1 MVIVGKVMILSFLK
15 DGGLLCGSLHFLYF
29 LFQSAYLQELCCM
42 FQNIM
47 EWSLIFDYGGMPV
60 GISAFRIIPIFRM
73 AGSVFIFRS
82 IQSFS
87 PKNLVRKFVCGRWK
101 EINSLIRGVITD
113 CKNYEEYDSMKYFRD
128 IFLPFVKV
136 IDIGMVQDEIP
147 EWEKEID
154 KYIDCVEDNY
164 KYEERKAKAEEIQ
177 KQWCEERLQRQSAK
191 QAQMREQMDDITIYT
206 YCGVLLPFSNRPYS
220 FRTEDK
226 TVQIGD
232 TVIVPV
238 GKENEEMEGK
248 VVSVGQYARAG
259 VPYPVEKAK
268 FILKKLKVE

>member
-1 MVIVGKVMILSFLK
+1 MVLSFLK
-15 DGGLLCGSLHFLYF
+15 DGGLLCGSLHFLFF

-60 GISAFRIIPIFRM
+60 GISAFRLIPIFRM

-87 PKNLVRKFVCGRWK
+87 PKKLVRKFVCGRWK

-136 IDIGMVQDEIP
+136 IDIGMVQDEI
-147 EWEKEID
+147 
-154 KYIDCVEDNY
+154 
-164 KYEERKAKAEEIQ
+164 Q
-177 KQWCEERLQRQSAK
+177 KQWCEERLQRQNAK

-268 FILKKLKVE
+268 FIKS